1 MKNLLVL
8 SLLILLFSCANKQ
21 DNKEGFQ
28 YQRTQKETTT
38 PTQTKIKKTPVDLS
52 NKGVGPISQ
61 VSFNPI
67 INSSLVE
74 KGRIIFQQKC
84 TTCHFPDKKFI
95 GPAMKG
101 IYTKRS
107 PEWVMNMIINPERM
121 IKEDPIAE
129 ALFEEYNRT
138 PMLNQN
144 ISEEDAR
151 AIAEYLRTL

>member
-61 VSFNPI
+61 VSFDPI

-129 ALFEEYNRT
+129 ALFE
-138 PMLNQN
+138 
-144 ISEEDAR
+144 
-151 AIAEYLRTL
+151 

>member
-1 MKNLLVL
+1 
-8 SLLILLFSCANKQ
+8 
-21 DNKEGFQ
+21 
-28 YQRTQKETTT
+28 
-38 PTQTKIKKTPVDLS
+38 
-52 NKGVGPISQ
+52 
-61 VSFNPI
+61 
-67 INSSLVE
+67 
-74 KGRIIFQQKC
+74 
-84 TTCHFPDKKFI
+84 
-95 GPAMKG
+95 MKG